1 MAAKTIGFVGGGRI
15 ASIILGGLQRAGKM
29 PEHVVVSDQ
38 NADVLD
44 GLKGEFPEIKIFH
57 NENKHAAAQDIVF
70 VAVHPPAMA
79 AVLGEIQSSLR
90 ATSVLV
96 SLAPRVAI
104 AKIGEILRGFNR
116 IVRMIPNAP
125 SIVNKGYNP
134 VSFSP
139 ALTGRAKD
147 ELLELFRTL
156 GECPEVPEEHLEAYA
171 IITAMGPTYLWFQ
184 LYELQNIAQSFGLTR
199 RDAELGI
206 AKMVNGAVKTMYRSG
221 LTPEKVMDLIPVKP
235 LGEGEGNIK
244 EMYRLKLEGLFKK
257 LKG

>member
-1 MAAKTIGFVGGGRI
+1 MSAKTMGFVGGGRI
-15 ASIILGGLQRAGKM
+15 TRIMLGGFQRAGKT
-29 PEHVVVSDQ
+29 PGRVVVTDPIADGLTALKTEFPGIDIYHNQ
-38 NADVLD
+38 NAQ
-44 GLKGEFPEIKIFH
+44 
-57 NENKHAAAQDIVF
+57 AAAQDIVF

-79 AVLGEIQSSLR
+79 AVLGEIQSSLK
-90 ATSVLV
+90 AKSVLI

-104 AKIGEILRGFNR
+104 AKIGEMLGFER

-139 ALTGRAKD
+139 ALTGKEKD
-147 ELLELFRTL
+147 ELLGLFRTL

-184 LYELQNIAQSFGLTR
+184 LHELQEIAQSFGLTR
-199 RDAELGI
+199 RDAETGI
-206 AKMVNGAVKTMYRSG
+206 AKMVKGAVKTMYRSG
-221 LTPEKVMDLIPVKP
+221 LTPEKVMDLIPVRP
-235 LGEGEGNIK
+235 LGEEEANIRNL
-244 EMYRLKLEGLFKK
+244 YRSKLGGLFKK

>member
-15 ASIILGGLQRAGKM
+15 ARIMLGGFQRAGKI

-38 NADVLD
+38 SADVLD
-44 GLKGEFPEIKIFH
+44 RLKGEFPEIKIFH
-57 NENKHAAAQDIVF
+57 NENKHAAEQDIVF

-79 AVLGEIQSSLR
+79 AVLGEIQSSLK
-90 ATSVLV
+90 AKSVLV
-96 SLAPRVAI
+96 SLAPRVTI
-104 AKIGEILRGFNR
+104 AKIGEMLRGFER
-116 IVRMIPNAP
+116 SVRMIPNAP

-139 ALTGRAKD
+139 ALTGKEKD
-147 ELLELFRTL
+147 ELLELLRTL

-184 LYELQNIAQSFGLTR
+184 LYELQEIAQSFGLTR
-199 RDAELGI
+199 RDAETGI
-206 AKMVNGAVKTMYRSG
+206 AKMVKGAVNTMYRSG
-221 LTPEKVMDLIPVKP
+221 LTPEKIMDLIPVRP
-235 LGEGEGNIK
+235 LGEEEANIRNL
-244 EMYRLKLEGLFKK
+244 YRSKLGGLFKK